1 MDTSFSFTPF
11 WHDKAII
18 YKPEEALRALDNEI
32 YACILKSKLL
42 PKNGEVFHTLEVLRA
57 VSAVAKHML
66 LDLGFDN
73 EVLSKIRTTAVKLVP
88 DHSIFSLIDA
98 CLVSWYF
105 QAVDVIYTHNQARRL
120 VSGPNRPSAWI
131 GGYTDERPMANLG
144 FLSMLAGSRDSQVPE
159 HPKLRAA
166 SLVSKATVA
175 VLYTAYTIGPHLTNF
190 PWRKLKHM
198 PVLSAI
204 DLYLKVFISTC
215 GIVYSNDPAIIPP
228 PAFEYSVTQED
239 VKVSNCGRKLLV
251 KVHGDEYWRT
261 APKWHPYIKVPG
273 SPWNNF
279 IRNRKQPIFFGDL
292 GYSGYCESE
301 SAGSE
306 SESEFPSA
314 FAPEPDEAESECSES
329 EKVTIKY
336 KLPSSALT
344 IFRQF
349 EDTHSAAREDLDE
362 NHPGTRRVLSER
374 PANRQYNRLARLSG
388 RKYAKECPDDASA
401 VYLTD
406 ANEDFLYYSPV
417 VSKQLFKSSFVPFP
431 DSNLVCIRSKSP
443 VQMRL
448 EILVS
453 LSCPQPFTLWGLT
466 MTLRSRMMVSS
477 L

>member
-1 MDTSFSFTPF
+1 MDTSFSFTPL

-18 YKPEEALRALDNEI
+18 YKPEEALRALDDKI
-32 YACILKSKLL
+32 YACILKSNLL
-42 PKNGEVFHTLEVLRA
+42 PKNGEVFHTLEVLRV

-73 EVLSKIRTTAVKLVP
+73 EVLSKIRTTAVKQVP
-88 DHSIFSLIDA
+88 DHSIFSLMDA

-105 QAVDVIYTHNQARRL
+105 QAVDVIYAHNQARRR
-120 VSGPNRPSAWI
+120 VSGPDLPSAWI

-166 SLVSKATVA
+166 ALVSKAAVA

-190 PWRKLKHM
+190 PWKKLERM
-198 PVLSAI
+198 PVLSAV

-215 GIVYSNDPAIIPP
+215 GTVYSTEPTIVPP

-251 KVHGDEYWRT
+251 KVHGDEDWRA

-279 IRNRKQPIFFGDL
+279 IRNRKQPIFL
-292 GYSGYCESE
+292 HESGNSRYCESE
-301 SAGSE
+301 SAGSGSE
-306 SESEFPSA
+306 SESPPVVISFEL
-314 FAPEPDEAESECSES
+314 EDESEDSEP
-329 EKVTIKY
+329 EEVTIKY

-344 IFRQF
+344 ICRQF
-349 EDTHSAAREDLDE
+349 EEPHSTALEELDM

-374 PANRQYNRLARLSG
+374 AAYRQYKRFARLSG

-406 ANEDFLYYSPV
+406 ANDDFLYYSPV
-417 VSKQLFKSSFVPFP
+417 IQKPRADAAGNLGLPFMSTAVHALEAHDDPEEPDDGFFIMTYKQ
-431 DSNLVCIRSKSP
+431 
-443 VQMRL
+443 
-448 EILVS
+448 
-453 LSCPQPFTLWGLT
+453 
-466 MTLRSRMMVSS
+466 
-477 L
+477 

>member
-42 PKNGEVFHTLEVLRA
+42 PKNGEVFHTLEVLRV

-279 IRNRKQPIFFGDL
+279 IRNRKQPIFF
-292 GYSGYCESE
+292 
-301 SAGSE
+301 
-306 SESEFPSA
+306 
-314 FAPEPDEAESECSES
+314 
-329 EKVTIKY
+329 
-336 KLPSSALT
+336 ALT

-374 PANRQYNRLARLSG
+374 PAIRQYNRLARLSG

-417 VSKQLFKSSFVPFP
+417 IQKPRADAAGNLGLPFMSTAVHALGAHDDPEEPDDGFFIMTYKQ
-431 DSNLVCIRSKSP
+431 
-443 VQMRL
+443 
-448 EILVS
+448 
-453 LSCPQPFTLWGLT
+453 
-466 MTLRSRMMVSS
+466 
-477 L
+477 